1 MGFLRAL
8 LFPLTLLYGIGV
20 RFRNFLYDIG
30 LFSSREFGIPI
41 VSVGNLTSGGT
52 GKTPHVEHF
61 IDLLLQAG
69 YRPAVL
75 SRGYKRKRSGYQEA
89 SDPPDSKIIGDEPA
103 QIKAHFPEILVAVSK
118 DRGKG
123 IRRIKE
129 RHENVDVILMDDA
142 FQHRAVNAGMNVLL
156 SSHDRLYIDD
166 DLLPVGRLREP
177 ASGAKR
183 ADLILVSKCP
193 KNMQPLDRRIIVYK
207 LDPLD
212 HQEVYFSYLEYEEP
226 YPVFSDSKPIT
237 FPSEHYFIVLT
248 GVEDPEPLHAYIREN
263 ECEMEAIARKD
274 HHSFTERD
282 LEQVKRSLHY
292 SAAKNPVILTTEK
305 DAARMK
311 GSDLADAFA
320 KLPVHTM
327 PMKVKVHGDD
337 EPERL
342 AQKLAKHVRE
352 DQRNDRIHSA

>member
-8 LFPLTLLYGIGV
+8 LFPFALLYGLGV

-30 LFSSREFGIPI
+30 LFRSREFGIPL
-41 VSVGNLTSGGT
+41 VSVGNLTTGGT
-52 GKTPHVEHF
+52 GKTPHIEYF
-61 IDLLLQAG
+61 LDLLLQAG

-89 SDPPDSKIIGDEPA
+89 SDPPDSKVVGDEPA
-103 QIKAHFPEILVAVSK
+103 QIKAHFPEVLVAVSK

-129 RHENVDVILMDDA
+129 NHENVDVILLDDA

-156 SSHDRLYIDD
+156 TSHNRLYIDD
-166 DLLPVGRLREP
+166 QLLPMGRLREP
-177 ASGAKR
+177 SSGAKR
-183 ADLILVSKCP
+183 ADLIIVSKCP
-193 KNMQPLDRRIIVYK
+193 RDMRPLDRRIIVYK

-212 HQEVYFSYLEYEEP
+212 HQEVFFSYVEYGEP
-226 YPVFSDSKPIT
+226 YPVFSTSSPIT
-237 FPSEHYFIVLT
+237 FPSDHHFIVLT
-248 GVEDPEPLHAYIREN
+248 GIEDPEPLHEYLREQ
-263 ECEMEAIARKD
+263 ECEMEAIEKSD
-274 HHSFTERD
+274 HHAFGQRD
-282 LEQVKRSLHY
+282 LHQVQKAMDR
-292 SAAKNPVILTTEK
+292 AQEKKPVVLITEK

-320 KLPVHTM
+320 ELPVHAM
-327 PMKVKVHGDD
+327 PMKVRVHGDE

-342 AQKLAKHVRE
+342 AQKLSKHVRE
-352 DQRNDRIHSA
+352 DQRNDRIHSE